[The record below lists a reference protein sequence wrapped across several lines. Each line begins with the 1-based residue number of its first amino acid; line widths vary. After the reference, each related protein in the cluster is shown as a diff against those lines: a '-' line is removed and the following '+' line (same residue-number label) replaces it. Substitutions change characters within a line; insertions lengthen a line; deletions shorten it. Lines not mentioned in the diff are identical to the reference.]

1 MCVCSLPHPG
11 FPQCCSFESSFQIFA
26 GRWHKQKVLPKTDRT
41 QNTPNT
47 RALFRIL
54 AGLSVPILKGFLIAP
69 HYSTRRSGCQ
79 GAFRILSKKFLHCKW
94 TGTVFTKRNCL
105 AQWDEICSC
114 GWNQIPP
121 PLLPS
126 GGASHEGISSVGDG
140 RAPCKEGFS
149 KKAPTKSMLFL
160 WGEIWDS
167 NPWPSGPQPDA
178 LTNCA
183 NPTVCGGEIP
193 RWRALGDSNP
203 RPTA

>member
-1 MCVCSLPHPG
+1 MDRDG
-11 FPQCCSFESSFQIFA
+11 F
-26 GRWHKQKVLPKTDRT
+26 HKK
-41 QNTPNT
+41 
-47 RALFRIL
+47 
-54 AGLSVPILKGFLIAP
+54 
-69 HYSTRRSGCQ
+69 
-79 GAFRILSKKFLHCKW
+79 
-94 TGTVFTKRNCL
+94 
-105 AQWDEICSC
+105 EICGC
-114 GWNQIPP
+114 GWNQIPLPFLSYGGVLTKEFP
-121 PLLPS
+121 PS
-126 GGASHEGISSVGDG
+126 NG
-140 RAPCKEGFS
+140 RAPGKEGFN